1 MDVDDFIL
9 TELEERPKPS
19 NERKLEDGMKKMHI
33 ELLSER
39 PSSIPP
45 NEPFEDLGLVE
56 GQCTGQCTGGPL
68 NSIPAK
74 IQESSKPIEESEIIP
89 IQVCK

>member
-9 TELEERPKPS
+9 TELEERPQPS

-56 GQCTGQCTGGPL
+56 GQCDKPL